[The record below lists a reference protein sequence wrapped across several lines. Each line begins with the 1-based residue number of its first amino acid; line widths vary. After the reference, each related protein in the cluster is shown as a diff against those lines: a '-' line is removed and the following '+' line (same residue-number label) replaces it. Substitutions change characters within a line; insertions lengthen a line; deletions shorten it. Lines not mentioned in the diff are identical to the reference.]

1 MIFTRT
7 PLEDVVLVEPVVHED
22 GRGFLAETW
31 RADLFKRAGIDASF
45 VLDLHCRSDH
55 GTVRGLHYQVRQTQG
70 KLVRV
75 LSGEIFDVAVDVR
88 GSSPELG
95 QWVGETLS
103 SANRRALWIPPGFA
117 HGYQVLSDSA
127 EIEYKLTDYHAPDH
141 ERTILWNDA
150 DLAIEW
156 PLDDRGDRLISDKDA
171 AGQRFRD
178 AEYCA

>member
-1 MIFTRT
+1 MIFTHT
-7 PLEDVVLVEPVVHED
+7 LLEDVVLVEPVVHED
-22 GRGFLAETW
+22 DRGFLAETW
-31 RADLFKRAGIDASF
+31 RADLFKNAGIGASF
-45 VLDLHCRSDH
+45 VLDLHCRSDR

-70 KLVRV
+70 KIVRV

-88 GSSPELG
+88 RSSPDLG

-117 HGYQVLSDSA
+117 HGYQVLSDNA
-127 EIEYKLTDYHAPDH
+127 EIEYKLTDYHAPEH

-150 DLAIEW
+150 DLGIAW
-156 PLDDRGDRLISDKDA
+156 PLDESGGCTISDKDA
-171 AGQRFRD
+171 AGHKFAD